1 MATTTRATRLNAFR
15 SIFSAL
21 RIASRPGSAGMGER
35 LASLPRLARATFS
48 GEYTGSSRGRLLAMV
63 GAVLYVVSPVDLV
76 PEAFLSVLGL
86 ADDAVV
92 LSWIA
97 AAVVN
102 ETESFLA
109 WERMQ
114 PGRTRTTGRP
124 GAARETVDGHVVR

>member
-1 MATTTRATRLNAFR
+1 MASTTRATRLSAFR
-15 SIFSAL
+15 SIFSAI
-21 RIASRPGSAGMGER
+21 RIASRPGSVGMGER
-35 LASLPRLARATFS
+35 LASLPRLVRATLR
-48 GEYTGSSRGRLLAMV
+48 GEYTATSRGRLLAML

-76 PEAFLSVLGL
+76 PEALLSVVGL

-97 AAVVN
+97 AAVVT

-114 PGRTRTTGRP
+114 PGRSRAAGGS